1 MFRQSQVIQT
11 AAENSQSVIEFFGEH
26 GDALPAE
33 MWRAFHRWYHRME
46 MTKCITDYYFKE
58 GFTMQYSTKEFAR
71 VLGISDR
78 TVEGWRI
85 YRKGNPP
92 VLIPAQRDEKG
103 RAFYTEEQ
111 LEIARAL
118 LNRNQ
123 KTSATSPSLFDN
135 DPPYNKPGEDAE
147 TTAETANEEKAPV
160 PVTIDADAQ
169 IVPTDVTSPVEPVEE
184 IITAIEEKPLPVLES
199 EIKFHLARGTE
210 HFIEAG
216 RRLIAAKAIVPHGEW
231 NIWLEKFSLKR
242 QAAQNLMGVAGRFG
256 AKYQTCGN
264 LSYSALVALL
274 PLPEGDEQAF
284 IDAQAE
290 AGKPVAEQSAREVQK
305 NVKAWNEQRR
315 PKQKHVEES
324 IGADNQ
330 SDNDTQTGTP
340 RNIENLMGVIQPET
354 ISTSED
360 TVSNDDAQID
370 DETGKLIVGD
380 KPLDSCQS
388 FVCIDEETDKTP
400 QSPADDDD
408 LRKAQAEAQ
417 NALAAVSAAIK
428 QLTDRDTLEN
438 VTRALNAIAAELDAK
453 KLARNP
459 REQKGQAQDE

>member
-1 MFRQSQVIQT
+1 
-11 AAENSQSVIEFFGEH
+11 
-26 GDALPAE
+26 
-33 MWRAFHRWYHRME
+33 ME
-46 MTKCITDYYFKE
+46 
-58 GFTMQYSTKEFAR
+58 YSTKEFAR
-71 VLGISDR
+71 ALGVSDR
-78 TVEGWRI
+78 TVQGWRI
-85 YRKGNPP
+85 SRKGKPP

-103 RAFYTEEQ
+103 HAIYTEEQ
-111 LEIARAL
+111 LEIARDL

-123 KTSATSPSLFDN
+123 KTTVTNPSLFDN
-135 DPPYNKPGEDAE
+135 DPPYNKPVEDAE
-147 TTAETANEEKAPV
+147 TTSDTESVPE
-160 PVTIDADAQ
+160 PVTITADAQ
-169 IVPTDVTSPVEPVEE
+169 IVPTDETSPVEPVEE

-256 AKYQTCGN
+256 TKYQTCGN

-290 AGKPVAEQSAREVQK
+290 AGKPVVEQSAREVQK

-330 SDNDTQTGTP
+330 SDNDTRTGTP

-388 FVCIDEETDKTP
+388 LVCIEDDETDEKP
-400 QSPADDDD
+400 QCPADDDD

-417 NALAAVSAAIK
+417 NALAAVSAAIM
-428 QLTDRDTLEN
+428 QTSDCDALQA
-438 VTRALNAIAAELDAK
+438 VTASLSTIAAELDAK

-459 REQKGQAQDE
+459 REQKGKQAHEYRQ